1 MAIGD
6 IVDASGNVIKPA
18 ATPQGGDGGGG
29 GGGDDGGAGQAFQYG
44 TVSAVPFGKTLGAA
58 IETGESYLPKWM
70 RAPGDAPVDQ
80 TGEGWAQ
87 RYAEN
92 RARIMGNAKNLQT
105 EHPYATIAGSVA
117 PLLAAPELG
126 TAGWAGYGAAS
137 GFGEGVEQGDSAGG
151 ILAQTALGG
160 AGGAIGSEASKL
172 LAPASAA
179 TRDAVLAA
187 AKRLKSTASPEGVT
201 MPRYSVGT
209 GLTQQ
214 FGKIGFSIPGMST
227 PLREETAKS
236 VSGLGSAASDAA
248 AGATKES
255 AGAAASAGLKD
266 WIGPVSQGD
275 VDAKYNAVTQALT
288 NPGAKT
294 PLSATQSVAN
304 RIEANRGSLQDP
316 SGALQEVAKAL
327 KVGQGTYSDIKALRT
342 SIGQMMD
349 SPSTLPAGVQGEE
362 LKQLYNGLSS
372 DLERAAYTAGG
383 QPAVTAHN
391 AATDFAKQT
400 AARRE
405 QLTQLLGGPK
415 GDASNEA
422 VFGAIKNAAGSTNSA
437 DITLLRQA
445 RSVVPP
451 QSWDSVSR
459 GMVSTLGRDADG
471 NFSTSRFL
479 TDYGKISDAAKDELF
494 AQNTPLRQNLD
505 DLHTVSQQWKHLE
518 QYANP
523 SGTGGHAVG
532 AAAILHG
539 WHAPLETLGMFLGAQ
554 QFGKLLATPAG
565 AGAFGAFSRAVGS
578 RNIRAIQQASARVAA
593 TAGAQLGAR
602 ADPMAL
608 ASLALHHF
616 MPEAV
621 EGGGA
626 GDQSGNTPQ

>member
-179 TRDAVLAA
+179 
-187 AKRLKSTASPEGVT
+187 
-201 MPRYSVGT
+201 
-209 GLTQQ
+209 
-214 FGKIGFSIPGMST
+214 
-227 PLREETAKS
+227 
-236 VSGLGSAASDAA
+236 SDAA

-349 SPSTLPAGVQGEE
+349 SPSTLPAGVQGAE

-405 QLTQLLGGPK
+405 QLTQLLGT
-415 GDASNEA
+415 E
-422 VFGAIKNAAGSTNSA
+422 
-437 DITLLRQA
+437 R
-445 RSVVPP
+445 
-451 QSWDSVSR
+451 
-459 GMVSTLGRDADG
+459 
-471 NFSTSRFL
+471 
-479 TDYGKISDAAKDELF
+479 
-494 AQNTPLRQNLD
+494 
-505 DLHTVSQQWKHLE
+505 
-518 QYANP
+518 
-523 SGTGGHAVG
+523 
-532 AAAILHG
+532 
-539 WHAPLETLGMFLGAQ
+539 
-554 QFGKLLATPAG
+554 
-565 AGAFGAFSRAVGS
+565 
-578 RNIRAIQQASARVAA
+578 
-593 TAGAQLGAR
+593 
-602 ADPMAL
+602 
-608 ASLALHHF
+608 
-616 MPEAV
+616 
-621 EGGGA
+621 
-626 GDQSGNTPQ
+626 